1 MSMGTASLLGSK
13 QSTDSIG
20 ASNAVSAAGSFR
32 VGPTT
37 TTARAQLEV
46 GGTLAIDAFGFAPSI
61 YGRRMNTSLTSPG
74 AVTSGQGLL
83 VVNGGGYDGTDF
95 ADFGSAITLTAT
107 ENWSSSA
114 HGGRID
120 FSTVAN
126 TTTSA
131 VARLTIGQDGVT
143 NLLPTI
149 ATPAGGS
156 VGARLVFGTTAGFG
170 VYYGSGAPS
179 VSAAQGSIYLRSD
192 GSSTSTR
199 LYVNTN
205 GSTTWTNVTTAA

>member
-1 MSMGTASLLGSK
+1 MGTASLLGSK
-13 QSTDSIG
+13 QNTGDIG
-20 ASNAVSAAGSFR
+20 SGNAVSAVGTLR

-46 GGTLAIDAFGFAPSI
+46 AGTLAIDAFGFAPSI

-83 VVNGGGYDGTDF
+83 TINGGGYDGTGF
-95 ADFGSAITLTAT
+95 TDFGSVIGLAAT

-114 HGGRID
+114 HGSRID

-131 VARLTIGQDGVT
+131 VVRLTIGQDGVT
-143 NLLPTI
+143 NLLPTV
-149 ATPAGGS
+149 ATPAGGA

-170 VYYGSGAPS
+170 IYYGSGAPT
-179 VSAAQGSIYLRSD
+179 VSAAQGSIYIRSD

-205 GSTTWTNVTTAA
+205 GTTGWTNFTSAA

>member
-1 MSMGTASLLGSK
+1 MGTASLLGSK
-13 QSTDSIG
+13 QNTGNIG
-20 ASNAVSAAGSFR
+20 SGNSVNAVGTLR

-83 VVNGGGYDGTDF
+83 TVNGGGHDGTDF
-95 ADFGSAITLTAT
+95 SDFGSVITFAAT
-107 ENWSSSA
+107 ENWSSTA
-114 HGGRID
+114 HGSRID
-120 FSTVAN
+120 FTTVSNA
-126 TTTSA
+126 TTA
-131 VARLTIGQDGVT
+131 PVVRLTIGQDGVT
-143 NLLPTI
+143 NLLPTV
-149 ATPAGGS
+149 ATPAGGA

-170 VYYGSGAPS
+170 IYYGSGAPT
-179 VSAAQGSIYLRSD
+179 VSAAQGSIYIRSD

-205 GSTTWTNVTTAA
+205 GTTGWTNFTSAA